1 MLVRVAKPPNSSS
14 ARLMNDMRTWLD
26 HQGIQPMRF
35 DAITLE
41 AGDVAF
47 DIEFRHHNQ
56 AALFRSAF
64 NR

>member
-1 MLVRVAKPPNSSS
+1 
-14 ARLMNDMRTWLD
+14 MNDMRTWLD
-26 HQGIQPMRF
+26 YQGIQPMRF
-35 DAITLE
+35 DAITFE

-47 DIEFRHHNQ
+47 DIEFRHHDQ